1 MIKKYPYLKDTNFL
15 NKIYGQHNK
24 SIYAKITVLDW
35 RERPIK
41 EIQGRITSGSISV
54 NGDSSVRR
62 TANLSVKILDVE
74 EIYSNPDS
82 LISINKKIFLE
93 LGLSNSFAHMRNSYY
108 SDSPIVWFPFGTY
121 IIQSCSFSHDLT
133 GVTANLSLGDKMCL
147 LNGDAGGVIP
157 AAVNF
162 ESVDTLG
169 PDGDLHS
176 EWLRINQIIPE
187 LLNHFGKE
195 DLNKIIV
202 NDIPNKIK
210 QALKWRGTNP
220 LYLWTSKS
228 DQMNVF
234 YTPIRTPSGIDRTD
248 WTIRKIIYNYDA
260 GYTYTDFVFPEELVA
275 SPGDTVCT
283 ILDKIKNKLGNFEYY
298 YDVFGNFIF
307 QEIKN
312 YVNTTEWRT
321 AWQNFQLSDYL
332 PYAYNTRLNSTVYS
346 FENNDFVIS
355 YNNSPQYN
363 MIKNDFVVWGVREG
377 SNDLKLPCRY
387 HLAIDTRPFIEE
399 DWHFE
404 FPICFDTDMSD
415 KIRKPHYIYPKDRNG
430 HVFDSLAQLKR
441 KYPTGIVG
449 RYYYVN
455 AGGAAPDETGVYT
468 WITDIDNYYNLYNNY
483 ISSAEG
489 LASNI
494 EPLKR
499 SSDEENIGY
508 IKMPLATYYTTG
520 AFIIDKDS
528 DWRNI
533 LFFQGFK
540 DSIIG
545 LTNESSGPGYYWAEM
560 CNEWPKLYDIENN
573 QWIDGIL
580 DMPSS
585 FDWWIDF
592 IDNDAEM
599 SKFSVD
605 AIGRRSYVKS
615 DNDCNCV
622 FEPDIPDI
630 VMVRLGTNNE
640 EEIVDIRSNETIDQ
654 LKELGLV
661 PTQVSEA
668 VYDSV
673 TPGGTFNSCYQ
684 HVRQILTDYTN
695 YNESVTI
702 TCLPI
707 YHLEPNTRIFLN
719 DVESGIYG
727 DYIINTISF
736 NLDNSGTMTINAKKV
751 IEKI

>member
-62 TANLSVKILDVE
+62 TANLSVKILNVE
-74 EIYSNPDS
+74 EVYSNPDS

-93 LGLSNSFAHMRNSYY
+93 LGLSNSFAHIRNSYY

-248 WTIRKIIYNYDA
+248 WTVRKIVYNYDA

-298 YDVFGNFIF
+298 YDVFGNFVF

-355 YNNSPQYN
+355 
-363 MIKNDFVVWGVREG
+363 I
-377 SNDLKLPCRY
+377 
-387 HLAIDTRPFIEE
+387 
-399 DWHFE
+399 
-404 FPICFDTDMSD
+404 
-415 KIRKPHYIYPKDRNG
+415 
-430 HVFDSLAQLKR
+430 
-441 KYPTGIVG
+441 
-449 RYYYVN
+449 
-455 AGGAAPDETGVYT
+455 
-468 WITDIDNYYNLYNNY
+468 
-483 ISSAEG
+483 
-489 LASNI
+489 
-494 EPLKR
+494 
-499 SSDEENIGY
+499 
-508 IKMPLATYYTTG
+508 
-520 AFIIDKDS
+520 
-528 DWRNI
+528 
-533 LFFQGFK
+533 
-540 DSIIG
+540 
-545 LTNESSGPGYYWAEM
+545 
-560 CNEWPKLYDIENN
+560 
-573 QWIDGIL
+573 
-580 DMPSS
+580 
-585 FDWWIDF
+585 
-592 IDNDAEM
+592 
-599 SKFSVD
+599 
-605 AIGRRSYVKS
+605 
-615 DNDCNCV
+615 
-622 FEPDIPDI
+622 
-630 VMVRLGTNNE
+630 
-640 EEIVDIRSNETIDQ
+640 
-654 LKELGLV
+654 
-661 PTQVSEA
+661 
-668 VYDSV
+668 
-673 TPGGTFNSCYQ
+673 
-684 HVRQILTDYTN
+684 
-695 YNESVTI
+695 
-702 TCLPI
+702 
-707 YHLEPNTRIFLN
+707 
-719 DVESGIYG
+719 
-727 DYIINTISF
+727 
-736 NLDNSGTMTINAKKV
+736 
-751 IEKI
+751 